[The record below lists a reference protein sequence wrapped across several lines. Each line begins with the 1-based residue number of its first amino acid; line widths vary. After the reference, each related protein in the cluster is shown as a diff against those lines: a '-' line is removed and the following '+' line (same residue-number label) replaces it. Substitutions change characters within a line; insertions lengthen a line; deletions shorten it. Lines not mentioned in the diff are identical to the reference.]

1 MEIVARASPKCGDIL
16 REEEESKRH
25 APAAPSA
32 ASVASVA
39 SVALVA
45 SVASVARLDCVTQFQ
60 FALTA

>member
-1 MEIVARASPKCGDIL
+1 MEIVARASPKCGEIL
-16 REEEESKRH
+16 GEEEGSMWH

-32 ASVASVA
+32 ASVA